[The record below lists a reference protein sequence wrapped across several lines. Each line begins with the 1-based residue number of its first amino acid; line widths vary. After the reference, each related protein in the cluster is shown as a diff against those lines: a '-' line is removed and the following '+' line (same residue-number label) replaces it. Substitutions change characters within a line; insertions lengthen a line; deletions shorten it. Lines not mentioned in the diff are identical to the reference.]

1 MLEYLS
7 AVQIKI
13 VKDYF
18 CYELL
23 NFKILFENI
32 NKSISIYIHLI
43 LSRVLSFFSFLL
55 IFDK

>member
-23 NFKILFENI
+23 NFKLKILI
-32 NKSISIYIHLI
+32 
-43 LSRVLSFFSFLL
+43 RVYQFMYSFNPFSWLFFFTFLL